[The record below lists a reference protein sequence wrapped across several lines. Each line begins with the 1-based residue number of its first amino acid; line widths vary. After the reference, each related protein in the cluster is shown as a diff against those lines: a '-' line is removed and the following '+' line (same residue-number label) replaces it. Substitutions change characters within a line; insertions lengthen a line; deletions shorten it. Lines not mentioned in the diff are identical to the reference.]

1 MKLFPSR
8 TIAWYMARMFI
19 VRSAAFLFGLI
30 VILESLDLLGESGK
44 ILAAAGNSEADL
56 WLYVSLRVPQLVQLF
71 LPFSVLLATLVTLAT
86 LNQNSEVVIFKA
98 AGISAHQILAPLFLA
113 ALAIAAAN
121 FAFNESITTRANQTL
136 KIWQDNEYR
145 HTPAER
151 KPARESWVR
160 GGDDLFRAAVVTGS
174 GAATRLSGVTI
185 YDRADNRLLRVV
197 MADSAAP
204 SLSAGVGSGSG
215 SGSGSGFTGWQLS
228 GVRVFDVVRGTLTTL
243 PDLAFASSVV
253 PRQFTTASINP
264 AWLPL
269 WELWPQIAEQRAA
282 GKSVDSLVAAAWHKI
297 SGPLSTVLMPLLGA
311 VAAFGLARSGRLF
324 VRAVIGMFLGF
335 AFFVA
340 DNFMLAMGNFGAVPP
355 VMAAWAPFLL
365 FLLIGEAVLIRTEE

>member
-8 TIAWYMARMFI
+8 TIAWYTARMFI
-19 VRSAAFLFGLI
+19 IRSTAFLFGLI

-56 WLYVSLRVPQLVQLF
+56 WVYVSLRVPQLIQLF

-98 AGISAHQILAPLFLA
+98 AGISAHQILAPLFIA
-113 ALAIAAAN
+113 ALAISIGN
-121 FAFNESITTRANQTL
+121 FFFNEAITTHATQRL
-136 KIWQDNEYR
+136 KVWQDNEYR
-145 HTPAER
+145 HTPAEK
-151 KPARESWVR
+151 KPVTESWVR
-160 GGDDLFRAAVVTGS
+160 GGDDLFRATAVSGT
-174 GAATRLSGVTI
+174 GAATRLDGVTI

-197 MADSAAP
+197 MADSAQP
-204 SLSAGVGSGSG
+204 SA
-215 SGSGSGFTGWQLS
+215 TGWQLT
-228 GVRVFDVVRGTLTTL
+228 GVRVFDVARGTLTSL
-243 PDLAFASSVV
+243 PGLAFVSSVV

-264 AWLPL
+264 AWMPL
-269 WELWPQIAEQRAA
+269 WELWPQIGEQRAA
-282 GKSVDSLVAAAWHKI
+282 GKPVDTLVAAAWHKI

-340 DNFMLAMGNFGAVPP
+340 DNFMLAMGNFGTVPP